1 MFAYHRSEYTIKN
14 GIEEIYSSVF
24 LRKLIVMEVASGSE
38 TFMSNDNQRK
48 RIAFLTSL
56 DSLDKRSWSG
66 IFYQMARSLQKH
78 CGEVV
83 YVGPATIAGGGLK
96 GSMVGWMKGFLKKVA
111 RRYFVYDY
119 HIRVARNLACAANQR
134 LLRELFDVIVAPA
147 SLAQVAFL
155 ETDVPVII
163 VEDATFALL
172 LDYYPQYSNML
183 SHSIE
188 QVQEVAVK
196 GMKKASAL
204 VYSSAWAAQSAINEY
219 HIDARKVHV
228 VPMGANFDNPP
239 DEGIIERKKRSGVCK
254 LLFVGVDWQRKGGDI
269 AFETLLVLTQIG
281 IPAELTICGC
291 TPPKNRSH
299 PDMKIVPYL
308 DKNDPRQYEQLVQL
322 YLEADFLL
330 LPTRNECF
338 GIVFC
343 EANAFG
349 LPAITTCTGGVSE
362 VVRNGENGF
371 VLPLEARGDA
381 YALLIASLYRD
392 AAQYARLVLSS
403 RAAYDE
409 RLNWDSWG
417 VAMNTIITDV
427 LQHRIAPHKV
437 SRQVAG

>member
-1 MFAYHRSEYTIKN
+1 MKQVEVGR
-14 GIEEIYSSVF
+14 
-24 LRKLIVMEVASGSE
+24 VMHS
-38 TFMSNDNQRK
+38 DNSRK
-48 RIAFLTSL
+48 RIALLTSL
-56 DSLDKRSWSG
+56 DPLDKRSWSG

-78 CGEVV
+78 CGEVI
-83 YVGPATIAGGGLK
+83 YVGSATIARGGLK
-96 GSMVGWMKGFLKKVA
+96 GSIIGWMKGFLKKVT

-119 HIRVARNLACAANQR
+119 HIRVVRKLAPAVHRR
-134 LLRELFDVIVAPA
+134 LLKEQFDVIVAPA

-155 ETDVPVII
+155 ETDIPVII

-183 SHSIE
+183 PRSIE
-188 QVQEVAVK
+188 QMQAVAVR
-196 GMKKASAL
+196 GMRKASAL

-219 HIDARKVHV
+219 HIDSRKVHV
-228 VPMGANFDNPP
+228 VPMGANFDDPP
-239 DEGIIERKKRSGVCK
+239 GEAIIERKKRSGVCK
-254 LLFVGVDWQRKGGDI
+254 LLFVGVDWQRKGGEI
-269 AFETLLVLTQIG
+269 AFETLLALSQIG
-281 IPAELTICGC
+281 IPAELTVCGC
-291 TPPKNRSH
+291 MPPKSRVH
-299 PDMKIVPYL
+299 RDMKIIPYL
-308 DKNDPRQYEQLVQL
+308 DKNDPLQYEQLVQL

-349 LPAITTCTGGVSE
+349 LPVITACTGGVPE
-362 VVRNGENGF
+362 VVRNGQNGF

-392 AAQYARLVLSS
+392 EAQYARLVLSS

-417 VAMNTIITDV
+417 VAMNNIITDV
-427 LQHRIAPHKV
+427 LQRRIVPHEA
-437 SRQVAG
+437 SRQGAG